1 MLIWK
6 ELPML
11 KRLIATVLLALVGTF
26 PIDAE
31 VIEQVLVR
39 VNGDILTKSD
49 FEQRQIA
56 ALRTRQELANVSPN
70 SPELKK
76 AIEEITPTLILEA
89 VDELLLAQ
97 RGRDLGFA
105 MGDEQFKSIVDNI
118 KKQNNL
124 EDEATFQAAL
134 KQEGMTLPDLRRNLE
149 RQMLVSRVQQQ
160 EILARV
166 SINEDEAKAYYA
178 ANAREFTT
186 PVSLMFREIL
196 IVVPTTPQG
205 INVAAD
211 EAAKEKA
218 DAVRARLL
226 AGESFAQLAAE
237 VSESGSKANG
247 GLIGPISEED
257 LAPALKSIVDEL
269 KVGDVSQP
277 LRVARG
283 YQLLK
288 LESRSEPMIKSFDD
302 ARADIGN
309 KIGQKKLDVERGKY
323 LVRLREAA
331 TIVWR
336 NDELK
341 RAYELALA
349 KPAPAAASS
358 N

>member
-6 ELPML
+6 GLPML
-11 KRLIATVLLALVGTF
+11 KRFAASVLLAVVSSLPLG
-26 PIDAE
+26 AE

-56 ALRTRQELANVSPN
+56 ALRSRQELANVSPS

-76 AIEEITPTLILEA
+76 AVEEITPTLILEA
-89 VDELLLAQ
+89 VDELLIAQ
-97 RGRDLGFA
+97 RGRDLGYV
-105 MGDEQFKSIVDNI
+105 MGDDQFNGIVDNI

-124 EDEATFQAAL
+124 EDEKAFQAAL
-134 KQEGMTLPDLRRNLE
+134 KQEGMTLADLRRNLE

-166 SINEDEAKAYYA
+166 SINEEEAKEYYA
-178 ANAREFTT
+178 ANAKEFTT

-196 IVVPTTPQG
+196 IVVPTTAQG

-218 DAVRARLL
+218 EAVRARLL
-226 AGESFAQLAAE
+226 AGEPFARLAAE
-237 VSESGSKANG
+237 ESDSGSKANG
-247 GLIGPISEED
+247 GLIGPISEND
-257 LAPALKSIVDEL
+257 LAPSLKSIVDEL
-269 KVGDVSQP
+269 KVGDISQP

-288 LESRSEPMIKSFDD
+288 LESRSEPTIKSFDE

-309 KIGQKKLDVERGKY
+309 KIGQQKLDLERTKY
-323 LVRLREAA
+323 LARLREAA

-349 KPAPAAASS
+349 RTAPAAPTP